1 MADDL
6 DRLFSHL
13 VLTLAQESPDR
24 LEQPFQIAELYQ
36 SLIPYRQH
44 RNALGL
50 HSHQDYEM
58 AILRLL
64 AGERGYASVEPPEVQ
79 QALAQEAEAIDPETG
94 LFREYAA
101 ARVRLNRA
109 AVSALLEARAAY
121 SPSVPLNLEASHSAT
136 FEPRSDPVIVKL
148 SPRETVVPD
157 SRIASPGVCPYCSVL
172 LPTHRPAAY
181 CPSCGLNLSNP
192 QCRSCGAE
200 LESGWRYCIECGW
213 EVRKAGR
220 D

>member
-13 VLTLAQESPDR
+13 VLTLAQESPNR
-24 LEQPFQIAELYQ
+24 LEQSFQIAELYQ

-44 RNALGL
+44 RSALGL

-64 AGERGYASVEPPEVQ
+64 AGERGYASVEPREVQ
-79 QALAQEAEAIDPETG
+79 QALAQEAEAINPETG

-109 AVSALLEARAAY
+109 AVNALLEARAAY
-121 SPSVPLNLEASHSAT
+121 SPSVSLDREGGHSAPFEPPSGLEA
-136 FEPRSDPVIVKL
+136 RNQ
-148 SPRETVVPD
+148 SPRQTVLPD
-157 SRIASPGVCPYCSVL
+157 PEIGSQGECRYCGIL
-172 LPTHRPAAY
+172 LPAHRSAAY
-181 CPSCGLNLSNP
+181 CPSCGLNLRNP
-192 QCRSCGAE
+192 RCRSCGAQ
-200 LESGWRYCIECGW
+200 LESSWRYCIECGW
-213 EVRKAGR
+213 EVRKPGR
-220 D
+220 